1 MPLVLPLVLATHY
14 TFSRVGYGV
23 FSSDVANLA
32 IPVDVLQL
40 KPAMINLQKIIKNLR
55 EAATTHESHR
65 VLGPILS
72 SLASTSTERYVLL
85 EDKYRNVIHFFSSE
99 PHPLP
104 GQPIDTNFPSL
115 IIPAPTTPSSTMSQE
130 PDERPRER
138 AHLDTLFL
146 NNSIQIKKKI
156 GGEPDYSIQDQGEK
170 GQLIQY

>member
-40 KPAMINLQKIIKNLR
+40 KPAMINLQKIIKNLQK
-55 EAATTHESHR
+55 AATTHESHR

-85 EDKYRNVIHFFSSE
+85 EDKYRNVIHFFSSK

-115 IIPAPTTPSSTMSQE
+115 IIPAPTPSSTMSQE
-130 PDERPRER
+130 PDERPRG
-138 AHLDTLFL
+138 L
-146 NNSIQIKKKI
+146 NWI
-156 GGEPDYSIQDQGEK
+156 PYF
-170 GQLIQY
+170 